1 MSGPFEFVY
10 RETFVHRLN
19 PLSKLLLFGF
29 FMVIGGL
36 YLDPKIKLP
45 LLGCL
50 LVILRKAKLSLRPY
64 KLISVLAVIATVIA
78 ESYTAVF
85 MVNPAYFKVYSPEW
99 VSVEVLRLTPP
110 DFPLFGETGITYG
123 VLLYLVASCLTVVTV
138 ILAVAGLVHTTS
150 LTDTVSIPAAI
161 RVPFP
166 VVFVS
171 TVGLRFI
178 PELARQINIIR
189 TAQSLRGWN
198 VETRNPLKRVAMLRP
213 LFVPIVRHVIKSIDV
228 MTMSSKN
235 REFGLGRVT
244 PVCSFRFTPA
254 DYAVSAGSAALLI
267 AELYGFFARD
277 LRMF

>member
-1 MSGPFEFVY
+1 MSAPFEFEY
-10 RETFVHRLN
+10 RDTFVHRLN

-29 FMVIGGL
+29 FLIIGGL

-45 LLGCL
+45 LLACL
-50 LVILRKAKLSLRPY
+50 LVILRKAKLSLKPY
-64 KLISVLAVIATVIA
+64 KLIIVLAVVATVIG

-85 MVNPAYFKVYSPEW
+85 MVNPAYFKVYSPDW

-110 DFPLFGETGITYG
+110 DFPIFGATGITYG
-123 VLLYLVASCLTVVTV
+123 VLLYLLASCLTVVSV

-150 LTDTVSIPAAI
+150 LSDIVSVLVAI
-161 RVPFP
+161 RMPFP

-178 PELARQINIIR
+178 PELTRQINVIR

-198 VETRNPLKRVAMLRP
+198 AETRNPLKRVAMLRP

-235 REFGLGRVT
+235 RGFGLTRVT
-244 PVCSFRFTPA
+244 PVRSFDFTA
-254 DYAVSAGSAALLI
+254 VDYAVSAGSAALLI
-267 AELYGFFARD
+267 AGLYGLFACN
-277 LRMF
+277 LGML